1 MELRLFTKEN
11 IICFIPINWLSIENM
26 ISILGESEAMKELG
40 RRLRLHRLKQNLPQQ
55 RIAELVGVSLPT
67 YRKIEAGVGTVEF
80 RHVAKALGVLGFSDA
95 LHDLI
100 PEPQSDL
107 KLSDLLAPERLKA
120 SPRNSK

>member
-1 MELRLFTKEN
+1 
-11 IICFIPINWLSIENM
+11 M
-26 ISILGESEAMKELG
+26 ISILGESEAMKALG

>member
-1 MELRLFTKEN
+1 
-11 IICFIPINWLSIENM
+11 M

-40 RRLRLHRLKQNLPQQ
+40 RRLRLQRLKQNLPQQ

-107 KLSDLLAPERLKA
+107 KLSDLLATERLKA